1 SADRCHRGP
10 VAQRAG
16 AQRAGRG
23 SGDQLGLDAPVGPGQ
38 DHRRRPRAVARPRLH
53 GLSRTPSDAISP
65 PVRAGRSRRLAAG
78 SECWTLRR
86 RSAKISPF
94 ARSTGRSSVSMMR
107 RSAAVAVASTAVATL
122 MSAGSAA
129 AAPKTYGTMAV
140 SPSTGRT
147 VAALGHSSRVVADAA
162 AIRDCGVYDCD
173 LVLHLVDNCGA

>member
-1 SADRCHRGP
+1 M
-10 VAQRAG
+10 
-16 AQRAGRG
+16 
-23 SGDQLGLDAPVGPGQ
+23 
-38 DHRRRPRAVARPRLH
+38 
-53 GLSRTPSDAISP
+53 
-65 PVRAGRSRRLAAG
+65 
-78 SECWTLRR
+78 
-86 RSAKISPF
+86 
-94 ARSTGRSSVSMMR
+94 SMMR

-173 LVLHLVDNCGA
+173 LVLHLVDNCGAIARGADGRFGWAAAPSRHEAEQAAVASLGDSAPPFPDPGSAQPRPARVAISGCTTDPIG